1 MARVAA
7 IGLDAAEW
15 RLVEEWMKEGTLPNL
30 RQLQSESA
38 VFELENVREYR
49 SEAIWGAFAEGRHPS
64 TSGRWTNISFNPEI
78 YQALDTGADKSLP
91 FWSREG
97 ATPAVIFD
105 IPHTSTRDDEGVT
118 HVTGWG
124 AHSALFPRASRPVG
138 LLRDIDARFGP
149 HPAFERDNVPSWYD
163 QPYLSRLVEACEQ
176 GARTR
181 IEIAKHLMESNPD
194 WKFFVTAMSEP
205 HSVGHHAWH
214 GVDPTHQANKTKHA
228 AFAREAMRRTYQSFD
243 KAVGEFRKLID
254 PDTHLI
260 VFALHGMQA
269 NTNDLPAGVL
279 LPELLY
285 RLQFGEPLLVN
296 PRAEQWTRDGSP
308 AIAPDLTWGSELR
321 HMFADSAIGRLK
333 RATYGVL
340 PKSVYRAM
348 LLAAAKAA
356 GRNGPRQVWEDDYT
370 FKPEAPVEEQNF
382 VDDLQYQPPVWYARH
397 WRSMRAFA
405 LPTFSDGQ
413 VRINLQGRESSGIVP
428 LDQYDAVCDEIIRE
442 LRACTDARTGAPMVA
457 DIITPLRDD
466 PFKTNAPPAD
476 IIVLFNHGVDAIKH
490 PKAGLIGP
498 VPLMRTGEH
507 SSNGFAMI
515 SGPGIAPGFG
525 GRRRAVDMP
534 ATILDLLGTSLE
546 GVDGT
551 SLLTA
556 REFA

>member
-138 LLRDIDARFGP
+138 LLRDIDARYGP

-228 AFAREAMRRTYQSFD
+228 AFAREAMRVLIPLGVTFDRTVATGGGPDVTPLAQQGVPAFRLNQDGSDYFNWHHTAD
-243 KAVGEFRKLID
+243 DVIDRVDARKLD
-254 PDTHLI
+254 QNVAAWAALLWLI
-260 VFALHGMQA
+260 ADSDADFRR
-269 NTNDLPAGVL
+269 P
-279 LPELLY
+279 
-285 RLQFGEPLLVN
+285 
-296 PRAEQWTRDGSP
+296 
-308 AIAPDLTWGSELR
+308 APDAR
-321 HMFADSAIGRLK
+321 
-333 RATYGVL
+333 
-340 PKSVYRAM
+340 P
-348 LLAAAKAA
+348 AA
-356 GRNGPRQVWEDDYT
+356 R
-370 FKPEAPVEEQNF
+370 
-382 VDDLQYQPPVWYARH
+382 
-397 WRSMRAFA
+397 
-405 LPTFSDGQ
+405 
-413 VRINLQGRESSGIVP
+413 
-428 LDQYDAVCDEIIRE
+428 
-442 LRACTDARTGAPMVA
+442 
-457 DIITPLRDD
+457 
-466 PFKTNAPPAD
+466 
-476 IIVLFNHGVDAIKH
+476 
-490 PKAGLIGP
+490 
-498 VPLMRTGEH
+498 
-507 SSNGFAMI
+507 
-515 SGPGIAPGFG
+515 
-525 GRRRAVDMP
+525 
-534 ATILDLLGTSLE
+534 
-546 GVDGT
+546 
-551 SLLTA
+551 
-556 REFA
+556 